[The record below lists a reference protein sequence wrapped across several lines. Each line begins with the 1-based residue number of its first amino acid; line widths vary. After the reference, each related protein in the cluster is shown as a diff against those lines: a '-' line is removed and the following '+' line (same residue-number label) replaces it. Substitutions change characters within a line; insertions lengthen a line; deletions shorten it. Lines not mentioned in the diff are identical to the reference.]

1 MLVHSLES
9 IRADTSLVEV
19 VVVVE
24 EEVVVVVEGVEEEGE
39 VPLVAYSNLEHMM
52 VDKMALAL
60 ALALASASASVVG
73 EEVAS
78 SFVASSLVT
87 YSMMEHTMVGTS
99 ALLEMVD
106 YSMQV
111 GKLDNM
117 LLDILVDTEEE
128 LLQGMV
134 QLP

>member
-9 IRADTSLVEV
+9 IRADTSLVVVV

-60 ALALASASASVVG
+60 ALALASASVVV

-99 ALLEMVD
+99 ALLEVMD

-117 LLDILVDTEEE
+117 L
-128 LLQGMV
+128 
-134 QLP
+134 